1 MVSQNE
7 MLVDCKYQFWG
18 VGGNLFRIIFNFFP
32 QYISPSSPQIP
43 VLTVSGTRTEFLT
56 TSMFVWRE
64 DEDMLIPV
72 VLRKGEL
79 GSGGSSF
86 LGGGLGGCC
95 VYSVQILA
103 CF

>member
-1 MVSQNE
+1 
-7 MLVDCKYQFWG
+7 MLVDCKYQFWW
-18 VGGNLFRIIFNFFP
+18 VGGICFVLYLIFSPPVYFP
-32 QYISPSSPQIP
+32 PSSPQIP

-56 TSMFVWRE
+56 TSMFIWRE
-64 DEDMLIPV
+64 GYAFEDMLIPV

-79 GSGGSSF
+79 GSGCSSF
-86 LGGGLGGCC
+86 LGRGLGGCC